1 MKGHDSAL
9 WDLRWNGLDQ
19 DVITDSLQCILC
31 PLQFIREKKIH
42 AHLED
47 IVITDICGNPIF

>member
-1 MKGHDSAL
+1 MVWTKTSSQIHCNVFYVL
-9 WDLRWNGLDQ
+9 FNLLE
-19 DVITDSLQCILC
+19 
-31 PLQFIREKKIH
+31 REKKIH